1 MKTKKIEAVIEKAS
15 DGGYGIYL
23 TSIPGVTALGY
34 SENEAKE
41 NLLDAI
47 NEVISYR
54 KENNLPDDL
63 NGGNVTIEYKYDL
76 SGFFK
81 SFDVFD
87 VSSLANRVGINPS
100 LMRRYKSGRAYI
112 SQAQKNRIERGIH
125 ELAKQLLMAKF

>member
-1 MKTKKIEAVIEKAS
+1 MKTKKIEAIIEKAF

-23 TSIPGVTALGY
+23 PSIPGVTALGY
-34 SENEAKE
+34 SEDEAKE

-47 NEVISYR
+47 NEVVSYR
-54 KENNLPDDL
+54 KENNLPDNL

-100 LMRRYKSGRAYI
+100 LMRRYKTGQAYI
-112 SQAQKNRIERGIH
+112 SQAQKNRIEKGIH
-125 ELAKQLLMAKF
+125 DMARQLLKVKF